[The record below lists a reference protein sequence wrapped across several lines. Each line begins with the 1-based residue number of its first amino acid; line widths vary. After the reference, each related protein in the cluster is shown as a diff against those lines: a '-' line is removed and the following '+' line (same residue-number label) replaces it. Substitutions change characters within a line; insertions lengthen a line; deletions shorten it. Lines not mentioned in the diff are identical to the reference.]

1 MHKDFTTG
9 VTLYE
14 WCDMTDNLKL
24 VIFKKESN
32 GRSDLEGN
40 ILLHSYKLSL
50 KQHKHPLKPMI
61 SLLNLPAI
69 FTTFSTES

>member
-50 KQHKHPLKPMI
+50 KQHKQTSFK
-61 SLLNLPAI
+61 AYD
-69 FTTFSTES
+69 FTFESACYIHNFQY